1 VIERTPVLDGVTHL
15 TLALGV
21 LLTGLPLYYALVA
34 STLPVEEV
42 TRIPMPLIPGD
53 RFLENAALAWRRL
66 DLGTLLLNTTVVA
79 TMITVGK
86 IAISMAA
93 AFALVYFQLRI
104 QTLAFWLIFC
114 SLMLPIEVRIVPT
127 YEVMGNVLTPLHRLM
142 SAIGLAGWAERA
154 LGYEIEWRVSMLNT
168 YTGLVLPLIASATAT
183 FLFRQFFLTV
193 PEDLAEAAKMD
204 GAGPVRFFFD
214 VLLPLSRTNIAALSV
229 IMFVYGWNQYLWPLL
244 MTTDNKLLTVGIGL
258 SRIIPGIEGQP
269 NWHIAMAAI
278 VMITV
283 PPILLVVFLQ
293 RSFVKGLMETER

>member
-1 VIERTPVLDGVTHL
+1 MIERTPVLDGITHL

-42 TRIPMPLIPGD
+42 TRIPMPLLPGD
-53 RFLENAALAWRRL
+53 RFLENAALAWKRL

-79 TMITVGK
+79 VLITVGK
-86 IAISMAA
+86 IGISMAA
-93 AFALVYFQLRI
+93 AFALVYFRLRLRAI
-104 QTLAFWLIFC
+104 AFWLIFC

-127 YEVMGNVLTPLHRLM
+127 YEVMGNVLTPIRH
-142 SAIGLAGWAERA
+142 LAS
-154 LGYEIEWRVSMLNT
+154 LFGYEVEWRVSMLNT
-168 YTGLVLPLIASATAT
+168 YTGLILPLIASATAT

-204 GAGPVRFFFD
+204 GAGPTRFFLD
-214 VLLPLSRTNIAALSV
+214 ILLPLSKTNIAALSV

-258 SRIIPGIEGQP
+258 SRIIPGVEGQP

-293 RSFVKGLMETER
+293 RSFVKGLMESER